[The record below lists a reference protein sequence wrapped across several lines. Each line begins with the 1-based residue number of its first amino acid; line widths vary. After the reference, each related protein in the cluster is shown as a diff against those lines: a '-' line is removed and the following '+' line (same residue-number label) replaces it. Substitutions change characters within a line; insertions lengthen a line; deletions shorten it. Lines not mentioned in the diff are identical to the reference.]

1 MQPLVRL
8 LPMKTRVTT
17 KLACI
22 ALVDCIGLCL
32 IRTLLKRTVLFI
44 CNFRLKNSKIVLT
57 FTCSRSCGLLWNCS
71 MNFNLVL
78 HQASRVS
85 VFSIGSTA
93 LWDIK

>member
-22 ALVDCIGLCL
+22 ALVDCIGLSL

-44 CNFRLKNSKIVLT
+44 CNFRLKISKIVLT
-57 FTCSRSCGLLWNCS
+57 YLYVLDLVSCYG
-71 MNFNLVL
+71 
-78 HQASRVS
+78 
-85 VFSIGSTA
+85 TA
-93 LWDIK
+93 P